1 MTLWC
6 KPGAPGSLK
15 TDNPSFNQEEHTI
28 GTWNVRTVCQA
39 GKAAQIA
46 AEMRNYNVVLLG
58 ISEAGWTQAG
68 KKRLMSGEM
77 LLYSGHEEAPHTE
90 GVALMLSQSAQ
101 RALIGWE
108 AHGPRVITATF
119 RTKENICMNVIQYQK
134 AVRQMHQGRKTSK
147 R

>member
-1 MTLWC
+1 MY
-6 KPGAPGSLK
+6 
-15 TDNPSFNQEEHTI
+15 
-28 GTWNVRTVCQA
+28 QA
-39 GKAAQIA
+39 GKVAKIA

-108 AHGPRVITATF
+108 AHGPRVITTTF
-119 RTKENICMNVIQYQK
+119 RTKENICTNVIQCY
-134 AVRQMHQGRKTSK
+134 APPNHEEETR
-147 R
+147 

>member
-46 AEMRNYNVVLLG
+46 AEMRSDNLVLLG
-58 ISEAGWTQAG
+58 ISEARWTQAG
-68 KKRLMSGEM
+68 QTWLRSEGMP
-77 LLYSGHEEAPHTE
+77 LY
-90 GVALMLSQSAQ
+90 
-101 RALIGWE
+101 
-108 AHGPRVITATF
+108 
-119 RTKENICMNVIQYQK
+119 
-134 AVRQMHQGRKTSK
+134 
-147 R
+147 